1 MFAMLSTNSM
11 MSTSF
16 VADFLAGLSMGV
28 VIIGVALT
36 LMVLIGWWKIFT
48 KAGEAG
54 VLSIIPI
61 VNFFFMC
68 KIVWGS
74 ALYGLVVL
82 IPFIGSIFMII
93 TNFKLGERFG
103 KGLGFGLGLI
113 FIPFIFIPVLGF
125 SDAEYIP
132 VEA

>member
-54 VLSIIPI
+54 ILSIIPI

>member
-1 MFAMLSTNSM
+1 MNAILMANPM
-11 MSTSF
+11 MSSSF
-16 VADFLAGLSMGV
+16 LADFIAGLSIGFI
-28 VIIGVALT
+28 VIGLALT

-54 VLSIIPI
+54 ILSIIPV

-82 IPFIGSIFMII
+82 IPFIGSIFMLI
-93 TNFKLGERFG
+93 TNYKLGERFG

-113 FIPFIFIPVLGF
+113 FLPFIFIPILGF
-125 SDAEYIP
+125 SDAEYTP